1 MNKTNRAHFASL
13 ANAAFQC
20 AVALA
25 LAGCGAGKLATVSA
39 PATGAALQGVF
50 MGGQQPVAGVTV
62 QLYEASSAGYGA
74 ASIKLGPSTQ
84 TTTSGNFN
92 LPSYTCDSGSQV
104 YLVGTGGQPIAATPS
119 TPAVTNN
126 NLALMVGLGACGGSG
141 LSGFINVNELTTV
154 ATVWALSP
162 FMTDAAHIGTSSTNT
177 AGLTNA
183 FGAINQVV
191 NTATGAISGPALP
204 AEATL
209 PITEIDTL
217 ADILEQCVNSGGGTA
232 GNGSNCGNLFQLA
245 PDASGTVYPTDTISA
260 ALNIAKNPA
269 RNVAL
274 LNRLRSASP
283 VFQPVLNVNSPPN
296 AWTIAITYTGGGISA
311 PSGVAVD
318 QTGNVWLSNSGN
330 NSVTR
335 LDPNGNAL
343 SPNAGYTGSFNA
355 PSAIA
360 IDQGGYAWVTNSGNN
375 SLVQLSPAGTSPTI
389 LTGNGLTAPHA
400 IAIDA
405 TGSVFV
411 ANKTSVSSFTNSGAV
426 LNSSGSTA
434 ATPAPSALAINPK

>member
-1 MNKTNRAHFASL
+1 
-13 ANAAFQC
+13 
-20 AVALA
+20 
-25 LAGCGAGKLATVSA
+25 
-39 PATGAALQGVF
+39 
-50 MGGQQPVAGVTV
+50 
-62 QLYEASSAGYGA
+62 
-74 ASIKLGPSTQ
+74 
-84 TTTSGNFN
+84 
-92 LPSYTCDSGSQV
+92 
-104 YLVGTGGQPIAATPS
+104 
-119 TPAVTNN
+119 
-126 NLALMVGLGACGGSG
+126 
-141 LSGFINVNELTTV
+141 
-154 ATVWALSP
+154 
-162 FMTDAAHIGTSSTNT
+162 
-177 AGLTNA
+177 
-183 FGAINQVV
+183 
-191 NTATGAISGPALP
+191 
-204 AEATL
+204 
-209 PITEIDTL
+209 
-217 ADILEQCVNSGGGTA
+217 
-232 GNGSNCGNLFQLA
+232 
-245 PDASGTVYPTDTISA
+245 
-260 ALNIAKNPA
+260 
-269 RNVAL
+269 
-274 LNRLRSASP
+274 
-283 VFQPVLNVNSPPN
+283 VLNVNSPPN